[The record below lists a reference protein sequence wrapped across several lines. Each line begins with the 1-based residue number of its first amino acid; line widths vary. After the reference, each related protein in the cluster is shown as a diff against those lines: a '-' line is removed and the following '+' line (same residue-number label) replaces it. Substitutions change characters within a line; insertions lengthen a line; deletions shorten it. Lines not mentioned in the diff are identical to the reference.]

1 MSLIMSLS
9 YWFFLIEIWI
19 IIGIILIFLEILDG
33 SMVFF
38 LPIGLGSFINALIL
52 FINNNFLDDVEFIS
66 TWHNLLVTL
75 AISSLI
81 FSFILRKFSKKK
93 PKKDINDY

>member
-33 SMVFF
+33 SMIFF
-38 LPIGLGSFINALIL
+38 LPIGLASFVNALIL
-52 FINNNFLDDVEFIS
+52 VLNDKFFEDLEYIT
-66 TWHNLLVTL
+66 TWHHLLVTL

-81 FSFILRKFSKKK
+81 FSFFLRKLSKKR

>member
-38 LPIGLGSFINALIL
+38 LPIGLASFINALIL
-52 FINNNFLDDVEFIS
+52 FINNNFFDEIEFIS
-66 TWHNLLVTL
+66 TWHHLFVTL

-81 FSFILRKFSKKK
+81 LSFILRKFSKKK
-93 PKKDINDY
+93 SKKDINNY

>member
-9 YWFFLIEIWI
+9 YWFFIIEIWI

-33 SMVFF
+33 SMIFF
-38 LPIGLGSFINALIL
+38 LPIGLASFINALIL
-52 FINNNFLDDVEFIS
+52 FINNFSEVEFIS
-66 TWHNLLVTL
+66 TWHYLLVTL
-75 AISSLI
+75 SISSLI

>member
-19 IIGIILIFLEILDG
+19 IIGIILVFLEILDG
-33 SMVFF
+33 SMIFF
-38 LPIGLGSFINALIL
+38 LPIGLASFINALIL
-52 FINNNFLDDVEFIS
+52 FINDNYFDEVEFIS
-66 TWHNLLVTL
+66 TWHHLLVTL

-81 FSFILRKFSKKK
+81 LSFTLRKFSKKK

>member
-9 YWFFLIEIWI
+9 YWFFIIEIWI

-33 SMVFF
+33 SMIFF
-38 LPIGLGSFINALIL
+38 LPIALASFINALIL
-52 FINNNFLDDVEFIS
+52 FINNNFSQVEFIS
-66 TWHNLLVTL
+66 TWHYLLVTL
-75 AISSLI
+75 SISSLI